1 MVYVGSALWAVPF
14 RLHISFIVIVK
25 KKKKIIRAALTIV
38 LADQKTVIQNLF
50 VMTSGRGTRLENG
63 SDESLLQA
71 MLTNI
76 FYSADVSFGNTPA
89 PEPARK
95 TEKEKKNPYSI
106 LITLELISIQALI
119 QETQSLK
126 KHCSILTAQI
136 DGSNLEENIF
146 CIQILK
152 KVLIEQSSMPI
163 LTWCTT
169 LCSCPC
175 WSACVRTYWCPNAWS
190 MFRCPCL

>member
-1 MVYVGSALWAVPF
+1 
-14 RLHISFIVIVK
+14 
-25 KKKKIIRAALTIV
+25 
-38 LADQKTVIQNLF
+38 
-50 VMTSGRGTRLENG
+50 MTSGRGTRLENG

-95 TEKEKKNPYSI
+95 TEKKKKNPYSI

-119 QETQSLK
+119 QEKQSHK

-152 KVLIEQSSMPI
+152 KVLIEQSLMLI
-163 LTWCTT
+163 LT
-169 LCSCPC
+169 
-175 WSACVRTYWCPNAWS
+175 
-190 MFRCPCL
+190 